1 MSVMKR
7 EGEAGEGGGE
17 LGRHQGNEVQTCP
30 HPCGCPKIGRLAA
43 HPCGCPKTGRLAPHP
58 CGCSED
64 REAGWKWSL
73 GASHQ
78 PEVLDVAVVWVW
90 PRD

>member
-7 EGEAGEGGGE
+7 EGEAGDGGGE

-30 HPCGCPKIGRLAA
+30 HPCGCPK
-43 HPCGCPKTGRLAPHP
+43 
-58 CGCSED
+58 D
-64 REAGWKWSL
+64 REGGWKWSL
-73 GASHQ
+73 GVSCQA
-78 PEVLDVAVVWVW
+78 EVLEVAMVWVW

>member
-7 EGEAGEGGGE
+7 EGEAGDGGGE

-43 HPCGCPKTGRLAPHP
+43 HP